1 MIKKNLMHEAIIN
14 HTDDYIFNILDIE
27 NFNSDNSRLRF
38 WFEHCKKNIDK
49 IEGDIFEFGVF
60 KGSSL
65 ISIAML
71 LKKIGSDKKV
81 YGFDS
86 FNGFPPYHAND
97 SLDSFESNPEI
108 FDDEHIKKHK
118 LLMNITNINK
128 DDLSPLNIST
138 AGNFSDTSEDIVRK
152 RINNFELD
160 NIELVIGEYSKTI
173 PSFFKTYKGIVFSCN
188 MDCDLYLSYKEAL
201 PFMYKYMTDGSF
213 MHLDEYYSLKFPGA
227 RIACVE
233 FFKKMNITPTKLNIP
248 ANEFERWCLIK

>member
-86 FNGFPPYHAND
+86 FSGFPPYHPND
-97 SLDSFESNPEI
+97 SLNAFESNPKI
-108 FDDEHIKKHK
+108 FDEEHIKKHK
-118 LLMNITNINK
+118 LLMNITSIKKK
-128 DDLSPLNIST
+128 DISPLNISS
-138 AGNFSDTSEDIVRK
+138 AGNFSDTTEESVRK
-152 RINNFELD
+152 RINDFELD
-160 NIELVIGEYSKTI
+160 NIELVVGEYSKTI
-173 PSFFKTYKGIVFSCN
+173 PFFFKTYKGIIFSCN
-188 MDCDLYLSYKEAL
+188 MDCDLYLSYKQAL
-201 PFMYKYMTDGSF
+201 PFVYKKMTDGSF
-213 MHLDEYYSLKFPGA
+213 IHLDEYYSLKFPGA

-233 FFKKMNITPTKLNIP
+233 FFKKMNINPSKCIVP

>member
-1 MIKKNLMHEAIIN
+1 MNEIVLN
-14 HTDDYIFNILDIE
+14 HTDDYIFNILGIE
-27 NFNSDNSRLRF
+27 NFCSDTSRLRF

-65 ISIAML
+65 ISMALL

-97 SLDSFESNPEI
+97 SFDSFESNPEI

-118 LLMNITNINK
+118 LLMNITNIYN

-173 PSFFKTYKGIVFSCN
+173 PSFFKTYKGKVFSCN

-201 PFMYKYMTDGSF
+201 PIMYKYMTDGSF

-248 ANEFERWCLIK
+248 ANEFERWVLIK